1 MILVSTDTVRQ
12 GTVDP
17 KGLRSHRAI
26 CKQGAEF
33 VPTGTGAQDGLRAVT
48 AQAEEI
54 EEAGNGAGLP
64 TPPLPV
70 GSQSGDLTPPGLRF
84 LICQMGMTTR

>member
-1 MILVSTDTVRQ
+1 MSMILVSTDTVRQ

-48 AQAEEI
+48 AQVEEI
-54 EEAGNGAGLP
+54 
-64 TPPLPV
+64 
-70 GSQSGDLTPPGLRF
+70 
-84 LICQMGMTTR
+84 